1 MATFGQ
7 KKKRGEERKKEG
19 KKMVKLMGNG
29 RRIIG

>member
-19 KKMVKLMGNG
+19 KKMVKLMVTVAV
-29 RRIIG
+29 